1 MPLALYQQYF
11 VLVALAVGA
20 MVFALVPLLIAYV
33 LSPKKPSK
41 TKNQTY
47 ECGLISSGD
56 PWVQFKL
63 QYYLYALAF
72 VLFDIE
78 AIFIYPWA
86 VAFTGIGIGGFIAM
100 AIFILILIESLIYL
114 WGKGLLEWE

>member
-1 MPLALYQQYF
+1 M
-11 VLVALAVGA
+11 ALAVGA
-20 MVFALVPLLIAYV
+20 MGFALVPLLIAYV